1 MVVSL
6 FTNPFFWAVLVL
18 AIGLG
23 YYIRQT
29 FAAKQANSIEQRL
42 KTLTEKAEAEAK
54 EVVLKAKDESSAL
67 LDESK
72 KEEKERK
79 AQLVKLEERQLK
91 KEESL
96 EKQLDDLRTQKTSL
110 EKEEQVLNSEKAE
123 IGELGKK
130 IRADLEKVAKLS
142 FEEAKIELLKQVRE
156 TYSQELVR
164 AVQKL
169 EGERKEEIE
178 KRSLGIITTV
188 IQRYARS
195 HISDI
200 TTSAFHLPNEE
211 LKGKIIGREGR
222 NIRTLERLTGV
233 EIIVDETPDTIILSS
248 FDPLRREI
256 ARLALEKL
264 IKDGRIQP
272 AKIEEKV
279 EEARQELNKRMQEIG
294 ENATLEVGVVGL
306 SKELIQLLG
315 RLYFRTSFGQ
325 NVLIHSIE
333 MTHISGMLAAELGA
347 NVEVAK
353 KGALLHDIG
362 KAIDHEVE
370 GTHVEI
376 GRKLLKKYNI
386 DDKVI
391 QAMESHHEEYPYSTS
406 ESYIVAAADILS
418 AARPGARRGTVENY
432 IKRLQD
438 LEKIA
443 TSFNGVKSA
452 YAVSAGRE
460 IRVFVIPEKIDDFG
474 ALQLAK
480 DIASRIETELKYP
493 GEIKVNVI
501 REMRAVEVA
510 R

>member
-1 MVVSL
+1 MLDILNPWLWAFLVVG
-6 FTNPFFWAVLVL
+6 
-18 AIGLG
+18 AIIG
-23 YYIRQT
+23 YFVRQVIV
-29 FAAKQANSIEQRL
+29 AGQANSAEQKIKNWL
-42 KTLTEKAEAEAK
+42 EEAKSQAK
-54 EVVLKAKDESSAL
+54 EVVLDAKDRAARL
-67 LDESK
+67 LEEVK
-72 KEEKERK
+72 NEEKTRASQLDKLQER
-79 AQLVKLEERQLK
+79 LLK

-96 EKQLDDLRTQKTSL
+96 EKQLADFAGQKART
-110 EKEEQVLNSEKAE
+110 EEEAKLINASKAE
-123 IGELGKK
+123 VDELRAK
-130 IRADLEKVAKLS
+130 IVKELEKVSKLS
-142 FEEAKIELLKQVRE
+142 LEDAKNQILSKVRE
-156 TYSQELVR
+156 EHRDELAEAIR
-164 AVQKL
+164 KM
-169 EGERKEEIE
+169 EGERREEIE
-178 KRSLGIITTV
+178 KKSMEIITTA

-195 HISDI
+195 HVADI
-200 TTSAFHLPNEE
+200 TTTAFQLPTEE

-256 ARLALEKL
+256 ARLSLEKL

-279 EEARQELNKRMQEIG
+279 AEAQQEMNKRMQEIG
-294 ENATLEVGVVGL
+294 DNAVLEVGVIGL
-306 SKELIQLLG
+306 PKEIIQLLG

-325 NVLIHSIE
+325 NVLVHSME
-333 MTHISGMLAAELGA
+333 MAHISAMLAAELGV
-347 NVEVAK
+347 NIEVAK

-362 KAIDHEVE
+362 KAIDHEVQ
-370 GTHVEI
+370 GSHVEL
-376 GRKLLKKYNI
+376 GRKILQKYGI
-386 DDKVI
+386 DPEVVK
-391 QAMESHHEEYPYSTS
+391 AMESHHEEYPYSNP
-406 ESYIVAAADILS
+406 ESFIIAAADILS

-432 IKRLQD
+432 IKRLGD

-443 TSFNGVKSA
+443 TGFAGVKNA
-452 YAVSAGRE
+452 YALSAGRE

-480 DIASRIETELKYP
+480 DIASKIQTDMRYP